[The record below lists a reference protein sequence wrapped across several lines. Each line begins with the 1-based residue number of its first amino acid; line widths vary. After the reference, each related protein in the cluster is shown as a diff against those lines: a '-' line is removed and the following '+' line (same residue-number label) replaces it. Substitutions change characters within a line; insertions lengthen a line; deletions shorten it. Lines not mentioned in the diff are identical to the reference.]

1 MNDYSYIPAIILL
14 ILALFSIKIRPRLG
28 VATIVALTVFLNLII
43 DNVVVGLYGQG
54 NLAGGF
60 SVLLLS
66 IITLFIFIVR
76 YRATKE
82 KVLLKLSTVYSA
94 FAVLHLLYIA
104 TYIADKN
111 IFLGMIY
118 HQYENI
124 QFILTL
130 YMISLFWNSGVGEIR
145 NVFKRLRAGLNEPRT
160 SNVAMDNHSYLS
172 ISSRGSSGSLLV
184 ERSKTKSKSY
194 KKGIRQ

>member
-1 MNDYSYIPAIILL
+1 MSDFIYIAAIILL
-14 ILALFSIKIRPRLG
+14 ILALFSIRLG
-28 VATIVALTVFLNLII
+28 SLSSGAIIVSFTVFLNLML
-43 DNVVVGLYGQG
+43 DNAVFELYNIG

-60 SVLLLS
+60 SVLLIS
-66 IITLFIFIVR
+66 MVTLFIFIVQ

-82 KVLLKLSTVYSA
+82 KILLKLSTVYSA
-94 FAVLHLLYIA
+94 FAILHLLYIG

-130 YMISLFWNSGVGEIR
+130 YMISLFWNSGAGEIR
-145 NVFKRLRAGLNEPRT
+145 NVFNRLRAGLNEPKT
-160 SNVAMDNHSYLS
+160 PSVDMDNY
-172 ISSRGSSGSLLV
+172 SRLHAPFNRLSSGLFNR
-184 ERSKTKSKSY
+184 RSKEQNKNNKR
-194 KKGIRQ
+194 GVVR